1 MTNKDVHKLGE
12 FLVENK
18 IITKEQLLEALTLQK
33 DNPERLIGHILV
45 TLGAVTKEQLIM
57 AFEMYLVTT
66 GLSATHADE
75 WLDQDEIDAIM
86 QKLKKD

>member
-1 MTNKDVHKLGE
+1 MSTKEIHKLGE

-18 IITKEQLLEALTLQK
+18 IINQDHLTEALSLQK
-33 DNPERLIGHILV
+33 DNQERLIGHILV
-45 TLGAVTKEQLIM
+45 TMGAVTKEQLIM

-66 GLSATHADE
+66 GLTATHADE

-86 QKLKKD
+86 NRLR

>member
-1 MTNKDVHKLGE
+1 MAKNEVHKLGE

-18 IITKEQLLEALTLQK
+18 IITQEQVTEALTLQK

-45 TLGAVTKEQLIM
+45 TMGAVTKEQLIM

-66 GLSATHADE
+66 GITATHADE
-75 WLDQDEIDAIM
+75 WLDQDEIDAIVNR
-86 QKLKKD
+86 LR